1 MAENEENVNR
11 ECTGDDGPLTGKARS
26 LANLKKWQPGC
37 PSPNPAGRA
46 PRRRFIEELGALL
59 AEPVDASDLNSK
71 TKMRAVAEKLVELCL
86 AGNVKAMAVFLPH
99 IDPQRLR
106 NAIRTTGNVNILSL
120 GGTGDPESDR
130 GILRAEL
137 DQFIIDLPG
146 VLKAN
151 GLPASALGP
160 ALNAIATRYG
170 CISSKAGGALL
181 RSQLDAG
188 AFPTR
193 AGFELPVSPVEDAD
207 V

>member
-1 MAENEENVNR
+1 MPENDNELQ
-11 ECTGDDGPLTGKARS
+11 PKYP
-26 LANLKKWQPGC
+26 NLVKHRWKSGQSG
-37 PSPNPAGRA
+37 NPQGRR
-46 PRRRFIEELGALL
+46 PRGTFIGELSGLL
-59 AEPVDASDLNSK
+59 SEPVDANDLTSK
-71 TKMRAVAEKLVELCL
+71 TKMRALAERILEMAMQGGSV
-86 AGNVKAMAVFLPH
+86 GVKAMGVLLPH
-99 IDPQRLR
+99 CDPLRLK
-106 NAIRTTGNVNILSL
+106 NAIRTSGPVNILNL
-120 GGTGDPESDR
+120 TGDVDADR
-130 GILRAEL
+130 DSLRAEL